1 MKRWHITDRAK
12 RDLADI
18 RRFTREQWG
27 LQKADDYSK
36 DIYEKIRLVSEQ
48 PGIGVDRSKS
58 LQLNQEIRSLLC
70 ASHIIYYTVAKMDIS
85 VVAILHKRMI
95 PKKHLMFNRQE

>member
-1 MKRWHITDRAK
+1 MRRWHITDRAK

-27 LQKADDYSK
+27 LQKADDYLNN
-36 DIYEKIRLVSEQ
+36 IYGKIRLVSQQ
-48 PGIGVDRSKS
+48 PGIGIDCSQN

-70 ASHIIYYTVAKMDIS
+70 ASHVIYYTVSKMEIS

-95 PKKHLMFNRQE
+95 PKKHLMFNLQE